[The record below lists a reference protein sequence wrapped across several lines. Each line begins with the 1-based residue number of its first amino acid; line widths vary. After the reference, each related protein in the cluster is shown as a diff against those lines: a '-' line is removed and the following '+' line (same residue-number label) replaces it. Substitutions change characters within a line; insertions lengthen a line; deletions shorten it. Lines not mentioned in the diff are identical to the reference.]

1 MPSEMSGI
9 VTLPHGSRGWGGAE
23 DLGGGSPPTEHQRFA
38 KPLKSVQLDGGRL
51 ERLGAGN

>member
-23 DLGGGSPPTEHQRFA
+23 DLGGGSLPTEHQRFA

>member
-9 VTLPHGSRGWGGAE
+9 VTLPHGSRGGGE
-23 DLGGGSPPTEHQRFA
+23 LRTWGGSPPTEHQRFA